1 MAMSSE
7 AHPTQ
12 ELLLREI
19 CAGAMVV
26 CHLTKQR
33 DNTSTRIGLFFY
45 RHKLTWT
52 PVVISLLVVVY

>member
-1 MAMSSE
+1 VMAMSSE

-26 CHLTKQR
+26 CHLTRQR
-33 DNTSTRIGLFFY
+33 DNTSTRIGLE
-45 RHKLTWT
+45 LTGSFIAT
-52 PVVISLLVVVY
+52 S